1 MQLEKRKVK
10 SYFKNLS
17 EKLPDTRDNR
27 GKRHNL
33 AYVMTG
39 VLIAILHGRKKI
51 SSIQRFLKNRQTDIS
66 KWTKYKP
73 KKAVSDSQLRRIIRG
88 VDWQTYNSVN
98 QIYFGKEITEITEDE
113 WVAIDGK
120 ELKGSIAVN
129 AKDGKK
135 AKRGEAVI
143 NAVKQNDSRVLAQTY
158 YRGDKESEKIYVR
171 ELLVQSNLASKSV
184 TMDALHCDPATTGIV
199 NKSGGRYLVQVKENQ
214 DKLMEILKLAEKCL
228 PCEYKDSQA
237 DKGHGRIE
245 LRKNYIYAIK
255 GLTFADRWKDSD
267 ISSLVVTRRKVI
279 AIKTG
284 IERGVILFCA

>member
-98 QIYFGKEITEITEDE
+98 QIYFG
-113 WVAIDGK
+113 
-120 ELKGSIAVN
+120 
-129 AKDGKK
+129 
-135 AKRGEAVI
+135 
-143 NAVKQNDSRVLAQTY
+143 
-158 YRGDKESEKIYVR
+158 
-171 ELLVQSNLASKSV
+171 
-184 TMDALHCDPATTGIV
+184 
-199 NKSGGRYLVQVKENQ
+199 GRDFILCVKEG
-214 DKLMEILKLAEKCL
+214 EK
-228 PCEYKDSQA
+228 S
-237 DKGHGRIE
+237 E
-245 LRKNYIYAIK
+245 LC
-255 GLTFADRWKDSD
+255 G
-267 ISSLVVTRRKVI
+267 
-279 AIKTG
+279 
-284 IERGVILFCA
+284 

>member
-135 AKRGEAVI
+135 AEWEYAREVLFLFRPTIIRPFSIWGLKHTKDMFQNYLKIGFRNLAKHQLYTLIHILGLALGLAAFLLINQYKRLFH
-143 NAVKQNDSRVLAQTY
+143 KH
-158 YRGDKESEKIYVR
+158 YVR
-171 ELLVQSNLASKSV
+171 LKKAHFFKLKKNLSGQSVHNSTLA
-184 TMDALHCDPATTGIV
+184 
-199 NKSGGRYLVQVKENQ
+199 
-214 DKLMEILKLAEKCL
+214 
-228 PCEYKDSQA
+228 
-237 DKGHGRIE
+237 
-245 LRKNYIYAIK
+245 
-255 GLTFADRWKDSD
+255 
-267 ISSLVVTRRKVI
+267 
-279 AIKTG
+279 
-284 IERGVILFCA
+284 